1 LTEFLSCDY
10 LGKRKGGPN
19 ITLFICGWKIE
30 MTLEHLFSPFQIKSC
45 SLANRIVM
53 PGLASFLIEDDGS
66 ITDKTIEHYRMR
78 AAGGPA
84 MVIVEACAV
93 SPEGIV
99 SPHQAR
105 IYDDRFVK
113 GLSRIAQ
120 VIRAQGAV
128 PAVQIHHG
136 GRQTSARVIKRKPV
150 SASDLPCPTISG
162 EVEPLTVEGIQE
174 IIFKFGEAARRAVEA
189 GFDLI
194 EIHGAHGYLV
204 NQFLSPFSNIRKD
217 RYGGDIAGR
226 ARFAVEIMQEV
237 RKRLGSAFPLSF
249 KISAQEFVPGGL
261 TVEESIELL
270 KLIVAAGV
278 DIVQVSAGNDAT
290 PEWIC
295 QPMFMEKACLCNSA
309 AKIRKALQVPV
320 MAVGRINDPI
330 VAEEIIR
337 QGKADLVC
345 IGRGLLADPEMPKK
359 AKEGRLDE
367 IRTCIACNT
376 CMESI
381 FRRGRVECLVNPTLG
396 REREMALKPA
406 EKRKRVMVV
415 GGGPGGLHVALVAAA
430 RGHEVLLFEKQPFL
444 GGQLV
449 MGSVTKYKKEIL
461 SLINFHITQVKKL
474 GVKTFLSS
482 EVTTET
488 LEKIKPDAIVL
499 CTGATPLLPP
509 IPGIEKAIVF
519 SLPEVLNGNK
529 LAPKKTVIL
538 GGGATGCEVAHHL
551 AENGCRVTI
560 VEQLSKI
567 AGQMESITRKVL
579 IKQLREKDVHFVT
592 GHRLSRIEDHGVYAA
607 SGDGT
612 ETFFE
617 AEAVVI
623 AIGNKPDNLLYAQI
637 ERLNLGIPIFQI
649 GDCLEPRSA
658 KAAISEAAEIGRAI

>member
-1 LTEFLSCDY
+1 MI
-10 LGKRKGGPN
+10 LG
-19 ITLFICGWKIE
+19 
-30 MTLEHLFSPFQIKSC
+30 HLFSPFQIKGC

-53 PGLASFLIEDDGS
+53 PGVASFLIEDDG
-66 ITDKTIEHYRMR
+66 TVTEKAIEHYRVR

-105 IYDDRFVK
+105 IYEDRFVD
-113 GLSRIAQ
+113 GISRIAA
-120 VIRAQGAV
+120 VIRAEGAV

-136 GRQTSARVIKRKPV
+136 GRQTSAKVIKRKPV
-150 SASDLPCPTISG
+150 SPSDLPCPTIRG
-162 EVEPLTVEGIQE
+162 EVEPLSIEGIQE
-174 IIFKFGEAARRAVEA
+174 VIFKFGEAARRAVEA

-204 NQFLSPFSNIRKD
+204 NQFLSSFSNIRKD
-217 RYGGDIAGR
+217 GYGGDVAGR
-226 ARFAVEIMQEV
+226 ARFAVEVVREL
-237 RKRLGSAFPLSF
+237 RKRLGPDFPLSF
-249 KISAQEFVPGGL
+249 KISAQEFVPNGL

-270 KLIVAAGV
+270 KLITAAGV

-295 QPMFMEKACLCNSA
+295 QPMFMEKACLCDSA
-309 AKIRKALQVPV
+309 AKIREALHVPV
-320 MAVGRINDPI
+320 MAVGRINDP
-330 VAEEIIR
+330 VTAEEIIR
-337 QGKADLVC
+337 QGRADLVC

-359 AKEGRLDE
+359 AASGRLDE
-367 IRTCIACNT
+367 IRICIACNT

-396 REREMALKPA
+396 REKEMALKPA
-406 EKRKRVMVV
+406 REKKRVMVV

-430 RGHEVLLFEKQPFL
+430 RGHEVLLFEKQPVL

-449 MGSVTKYKKEIL
+449 MGSVTRYKKEIL
-461 SLINFHITQVKKL
+461 SLVNFHAAQIERM
-474 GVKTFLSS
+474 GVKTFLNT
-482 EVTTET
+482 EVTPEAV
-488 LEKIKPDAIVL
+488 ERIKPDAIVL
-499 CTGATPLLPP
+499 CTGSIPLLPP
-509 IPGIEKAIVF
+509 IPGIDKSIVF
-519 SLPEVLNGNK
+519 SLPEVLNSNK
-529 LAPKKTVIL
+529 PVPKKTVIL

-560 VEQLSKI
+560 VEQLPKI

-579 IKQLREKDVHFVT
+579 VQQLLEKNVRLAT
-592 GHRLSRIEDHGVYAA
+592 GHRLSRIEDHGVYATA
-607 SGDGT
+607 EDGT
-612 ETFFE
+612 ETFIE

-623 AIGNKPDNLLYAQI
+623 AVGNKPDNHLYAQI
-637 ERLNLGIPIFQI
+637 EALNLGIPIFRI